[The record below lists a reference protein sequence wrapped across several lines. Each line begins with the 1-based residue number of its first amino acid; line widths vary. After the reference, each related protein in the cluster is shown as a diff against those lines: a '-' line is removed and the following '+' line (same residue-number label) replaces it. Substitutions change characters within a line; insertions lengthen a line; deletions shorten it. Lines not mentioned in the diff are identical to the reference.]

1 MIRCKIL
8 ITTVLLATAAIAG
21 AEPLRTYI
29 GSFNAV
35 GTPNGAELKT
45 LLPALLLSRL
55 DPEVFT
61 AVDRR
66 DAAEAEI
73 TGSYVV
79 FGKTFTLDATV
90 KTIGGNLLAKGFEQ
104 GERED
109 DAPAALGKL
118 AATLGK
124 GVAAG
129 QAKVATARQPQP
141 AIAPAAPSMPVTQ
154 AAADQGRLFRETWN
168 SSPLDGALVAIAC
181 GKKLPSGEREL
192 FVASNRALF
201 YYRLGNELKKIA
213 TAELPANTQ
222 IIALDAADIDNDG
235 NMEIFVTAIDRE
247 TLASRVLTT
256 AGDSLKTVAADLPY
270 YFRSL
275 TLSGSDRKI
284 YAQQMSMESDF
295 YGPVSEVVKSGD
307 KFTTIRPLRLPENA
321 NIYTVSSLKQGT
333 DSGFTV
339 ISSEGLLTALAPN
352 GEQLWQSSDRFGGSE
367 THFKRE
373 AEPSRSSSGDGF
385 RWIFLQQRLYRTAD
399 GALLLPRND
408 GAMVAGNM
416 RSFSK
421 HSFHLLQWSG
431 ATFRE
436 LGQSSVRPGYLAD
449 YCFDPSSGELI
460 TLEVTQKEGLLTR
473 GKSAISVVKV
483 AGY

>member
-1 MIRCKIL
+1 MIRCKTL
-8 ITTVLLATAAIAG
+8 IAAVLLATATIAG

-29 GSFNAV
+29 GSFTAV
-35 GTPNGAELKT
+35 GTPNGVELKT

-55 DPEVFT
+55 DQEVFT

-90 KTIGGNLLAKGFEQ
+90 KTIDGKLLAKGFEQ

-118 AATLGK
+118 AATLGR
-124 GVAAG
+124 GVAAS
-129 QAKVATARQPQP
+129 QAKIATARQPQP
-141 AIAPAAPSMPVTQ
+141 ANAPAAPSLPQ
-154 AAADQGRLFRETWN
+154 ASTAQGGLFRETWN
-168 SSPLDGALVAIAC
+168 SPPLDGALVAIAC

-213 TAELPANTQ
+213 TAELPANTH
-222 IIALDAADIDNDG
+222 IIALDAADIDSDG
-235 NMEIFVTAIDRE
+235 IMEIFVTAIDRE
-247 TLASRVLTT
+247 TLASRVFTSE
-256 AGDSLKTVAADLPY
+256 GDSLKTVAADLPY

-275 TLSGSDRKI
+275 NLNGTDRKI
-284 YAQQMSMESDF
+284 YAQQMSMENDF
-295 YGPVSEVVKSGD
+295 YGAVSEVVKNGD
-307 KFTTIRPLRLPENA
+307 KFTTIKPLKLPGNA
-321 NIYTVSSLKQGT
+321 SIYTFSSLKQGA

-339 ISSEGLLTALAPN
+339 ISNEGLLTALAPD

-373 AEPSRSSSGDGF
+373 AEPSRSSSGDGY
-385 RWIFLQQRLYRTAD
+385 RWIFLQQRLYLTAG
-399 GALLLPRND
+399 GALLLPKND

-421 HSFHLLQWSG
+421 HSFHLVQWSG

-449 YCFDPSSGELI
+449 YCFEPSSGELI

-473 GKSAISVVKV
+473 GKSAISIVKV